1 MKKLF
6 ILTLVLCLAALP
18 VMAETA
24 TDAITSA
31 SVADYYADG
40 ILTGDDLMN
49 AINSY
54 TGFYAIGSVNAD
66 GTPNIGF
73 YIYGCVKIDEKYYLQ
88 LGLAPNQTTA
98 NIDNGSELFAM
109 YAALPA
115 EGATY
120 PTSGARMTLAKVTDE
135 ALLAELFKN
144 APEGFTPMYY
154 EIVSVRSLG

>member
-66 GTPNIGF
+66 
-73 YIYGCVKIDEKYYLQ
+73 
-88 LGLAPNQTTA
+88 
-98 NIDNGSELFAM
+98 
-109 YAALPA
+109 
-115 EGATY
+115 
-120 PTSGARMTLAKVTDE
+120 
-135 ALLAELFKN
+135 
-144 APEGFTPMYY
+144 
-154 EIVSVRSLG
+154 